1 MILLLIDVAVNVE
14 GGAQNVDRS
23 LIAELLKEIV
33 ALIKVAILDLKAVV
47 EVVLTISGVVVTLKD
62 LAGIIADLIVVRY
75 LFYIFFWVFY
85 IDIVFFS
92 FFFVLDHHPSHI
104 AHSIH
109 PRCRC
114 HHLHHH
120 FHHYVCSFSSIQH
133 AINFYSTF
141 FFFQSLVISSLNSSY
156 SCWNSS

>member
-75 LFYIFFWVFY
+75 LFYIFFLG
-85 IDIVFFS
+85 
-92 FFFVLDHHPSHI
+92 FFFH
-104 AHSIH
+104 
-109 PRCRC
+109 
-114 HHLHHH
+114 
-120 FHHYVCSFSSIQH
+120 
-133 AINFYSTF
+133 
-141 FFFQSLVISSLNSSY
+141 
-156 SCWNSS
+156 

>member
-75 LFYIFFWVFY
+75 LFYIFFLA
-85 IDIVFFS
+85 FF
-92 FFFVLDHHPSHI
+92 L
-104 AHSIH
+104 
-109 PRCRC
+109 
-114 HHLHHH
+114 
-120 FHHYVCSFSSIQH
+120 Y
-133 AINFYSTF
+133 
-141 FFFQSLVISSLNSSY
+141 
-156 SCWNSS
+156 